1 MPKTSEPFWWFL
13 FIGGATLAAVFVPVH
28 IVITGIAGPA
38 GWLGGALEYERV
50 LDLVSHPVSKLY
62 LLALISLPL
71 FHWAHRFRFTV
82 VDLGLRAS
90 KRAIAVACYGSAV
103 IGSILSALVIISL

>member
-1 MPKTSEPFWWFL
+1 MPKTTEPFWWFL
-13 FIGGATLAAVFVPVH
+13 FIGGATLAAIFMPVH

-38 GWLGGALEYERV
+38 GLLGNALDYDRV
-50 LDLVSHPVSKLY
+50 LDLVSHPVTKLY
-62 LLALISLPL
+62 LLSLIALPL

-90 KRAIAVACYGSAV
+90 KRVIAVACYGSAV
-103 IGSILSALVIISL
+103 IGSILTAMVLIGL

>member
-1 MPKTSEPFWWFL
+1 MRKSNEPVPWLLFGAGGVVAAFL
-13 FIGGATLAAVFVPVH
+13 VPSLV
-28 IVITGIAGPA
+28 VLTGIAGPA

-50 LDLVSHPVSKLY
+50 LDLVSHPASKLY
-62 LLALISLPL
+62 LLVLISLPL

-90 KRAIAVACYGSAV
+90 KRTIAVACYGSAV
-103 IGSILSALVIISL
+103 IGSILGALIIISL